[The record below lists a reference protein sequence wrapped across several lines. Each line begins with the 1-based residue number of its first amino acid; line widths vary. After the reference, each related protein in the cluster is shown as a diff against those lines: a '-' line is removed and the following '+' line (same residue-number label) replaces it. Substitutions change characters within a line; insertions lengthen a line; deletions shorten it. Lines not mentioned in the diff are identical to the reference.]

1 MEIKKR
7 LIGSID
13 FENESIIITDP
24 CYLKQYN
31 GDENW
36 ENWRDF
42 FK

>member
-24 CYLKQYN
+24 CYLA
-31 GDENW
+31 EH
-36 ENWRDF
+36 
-42 FK
+42 